1 MEQIPLSLVLTDA
14 MMGCPTYYRLQDN
27 TLISKWSI
35 RIITYCIAEIMSI
48 TCRVAEVILAL
59 ILVHPASL
67 EEAMRIIGWQY
78 LTLLVNDDNRLW
90 HFSKLLHIISH
101 HGYTGWQRILL
112 AFWKMLILQC
122 LVVLVP
128 LKLTAPDTTEVAVN
142 LAIIIL
148 EHARVD
154 AV

>member
-1 MEQIPLSLVLTDA
+1 MEQIPLTLILADTV
-14 MMGCPTYYRLQDN
+14 MGCPTYHRLQN
-27 TLISKWSI
+27 NALVSERTI
-35 RIITYCIAEIMSI
+35 RIITYSIAEIMGI
-48 TCRVAEVILAL
+48 TGRVTEVILAL
-59 ILVHPASL
+59 VLVHPASL

-78 LTLLVNDDNRLW
+78 LTLLVNNDNRLW
-90 HFSKLLHIISH
+90 HLSKLLNIISH

-128 LKLTAPDTTEVAVN
+128 LKLTAPDTTKVAVN

-148 EHARVD
+148 EYARVD

>member
-1 MEQIPLSLVLTDA
+1 MEQIPLSLVLTDTV
-14 MMGCPTYYRLQDN
+14 MGCPTYYRLQNDALVSER
-27 TLISKWSI
+27 TI
-35 RIITYCIAEIMSI
+35 RIITYSIAEIMSI
-48 TCRVAEVILAL
+48 TGRVAEVILAL
-59 ILVHPASL
+59 ILMHPASL

-78 LTLLVNDDNRLW
+78 LTLLVNNDNRLW

-101 HGYTGWQRILL
+101 HGYTRWQRILL
-112 AFWKMLILQC
+112 ALWKMLILQC